1 MNVRAVTAALAAIAI
16 VTLAVDADAS
26 PGPLQGYDGHLPFRC
41 RIQHVG
47 TGTHFPHPAADPFCV
62 EYDKTH
68 QNVDRLGVV
77 DFLSHEPARL
87 AVAAD
92 KCFYFQRD
100 HWRSAVVQSD
110 ESTEVYNWDGDY
122 WWDKAIGAFGLH
134 ADHFTVNNRSV
145 DPASLP
151 GFPPAWKRYF
161 GWGRGGIEVTGTI
174 PVDPT
179 CRAKATHGHV
189 YR

>member
-1 MNVRAVTAALAAIAI
+1 MRAQAAAIAA
-16 VTLAVDADAS
+16 TLLVLAGSAGAHAS

-41 RIQHVG
+41 HVQHVG
-47 TGTHFPHPAADPFCV
+47 TGTRFPHPHADPFCV

-68 QNVDRLGVV
+68 QNVDRLGIV
-77 DFLSHEPARL
+77 DFLSHEPARF

-110 ESTEVYNWDGDY
+110 ESTEIYNWDGAY
-122 WWDKAIGAFGLH
+122 WWDKAKGAFGVH
-134 ADHFTVNNRSV
+134 VDHFTVNNRSV
-145 DPASLP
+145 NPAGLP
-151 GFPPAWKRYF
+151 GFPNAWKRYF
-161 GWGRGGIEVTGTI
+161 GWGRGGFQVTGTV
-174 PVDPT
+174 PVDPA
-179 CRAKATHGHV
+179 CRAQAARGRV